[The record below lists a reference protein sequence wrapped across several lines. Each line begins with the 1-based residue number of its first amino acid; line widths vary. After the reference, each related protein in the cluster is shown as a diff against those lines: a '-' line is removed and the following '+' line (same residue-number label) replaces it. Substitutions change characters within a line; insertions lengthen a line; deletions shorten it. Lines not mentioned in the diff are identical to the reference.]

1 MTTKHTPGPCPI
13 CREIHAPRG
22 LCYDGMGV
30 NSCGMYR
37 ERIAT
42 IPHEYAFLGPVFASA
57 PQLLE
62 AARIGLQALAIL
74 ESNGL
79 DTEQDEKDK
88 AFIQQAIAKAEGR
101 E

>member
-1 MTTKHTPGPCPI
+1 MTTKHTPGPWAVRPDKRGPCIVGMDPDYPGL
-13 CREIHAPRG
+13 PRYVG
-22 LCYDGMGV
+22 ILDSAWDDKEA
-30 NSCGMYR
+30 NAR
-37 ERIAT
+37 LI
-42 IPHEYAFLGPVFASA
+42 ASA
-57 PQLLE
+57 PELLE
-62 AARIGLQALAIL
+62 AARMGLQALAIL